1 MDTREIIKSQY
12 YASLEMLKQAICK
25 CPESLWNNEDA
36 KNKFWHTAYHALFY
50 THLYLQETEK
60 EFIPWVKH
68 RDLHQ
73 FLGPLPWP
81 PHDKPKIGEPYN
93 RDEILEYLALC
104 QEEVDKQITSL
115 KLDAESGF
123 RWLPFNKLELQLYNI
138 RHIQH
143 HTGQLYDRL
152 GAQEHMD
159 LVWVA
164 LRPDTMKN

>member
-1 MDTREIIKSQY
+1 
-12 YASLEMLKQAICK
+12 
-25 CPESLWNNEDA
+25 
-36 KNKFWHTAYHALFY
+36 
-50 THLYLQETEK
+50 
-60 EFIPWVKH
+60 VKH